1 MTILAI
7 VTSWCYNLD
16 QNQWQESVTEGIMV
30 VRESSDVRIVGER
43 IRERRKE
50 LGLNLRELA
59 QKTDLTASFLSLVER
74 GHNTPSLDS
83 LRRITEALDVPLFFF
98 NQTNGQKPIVRR
110 DERIKITFPPGDLTC
125 ELLVPNLRNRLEM
138 FISRVHPSAGNIARP
153 TRHSSDECIYLLEGQ
168 LRVCLQDGEY
178 DLRAGD
184 SIYFHGSTV
193 REICAR
199 GEDEAIFVAAI
210 TPPVL

>member
-1 MTILAI
+1 MLK
-7 VTSWCYNLD
+7 LKG
-16 QNQWQESVTEGIMV
+16 NQLSESVIKQMTE
-30 VRESSDVRIVGER
+30 RSESAAVRIVGER

-59 QKTDLTASFLSLVER
+59 QKSGLTASFLSLVER

-83 LRRITEALDVPLFFF
+83 LRRISEALDVPLFYF
-98 NQTNGQKPIVRR
+98 NQINGQNPVVRR

-125 ELLVPNLRNRLEM
+125 ELLVPNLRHRLEM

-153 TRHSSDECIYLLEGQ
+153 TQHNSDECIYLMEGRLQVSLQEGAYILE
-168 LRVCLQDGEY
+168 
-178 DLRAGD
+178 AGD

-193 REICAR
+193 REIRAL
-199 GEDEAIFVAAI
+199 GDKEAAFVSAI

>member
-1 MTILAI
+1 MDA
-7 VTSWCYNLD
+7 
-16 QNQWQESVTEGIMV
+16 QESNE
-30 VRESSDVRIVGER
+30 VRIVGER

-83 LRRITEALDVPLFFF
+83 LRRITGALDVPLFYF
-98 NQTNGQKPIVRR
+98 NQTNGQNPVVRS
-110 DERIKITFPPGDLTC
+110 DERIKITFPPGNLTC

-153 TRHSSDECIYLLEGQ
+153 TKHNSDECIYLMEGQ
-168 LRVCLQDGEY
+168 LKVCLQDGEY
-178 DLRAGD
+178 ILDTGD
-184 SIYFHGSTV
+184 SIYFHGSAV
-193 REICAR
+193 REIYAL
-199 GEDEAIFVAAI
+199 GEDEAVFVAAI

>member
-1 MTILAI
+1 MA
-7 VTSWCYNLD
+7 
-16 QNQWQESVTEGIMV
+16 
-30 VRESSDVRIVGER
+30 VRESSDVSIVGER

-50 LGLNLRELA
+50 LGLNLRQLA

-98 NQTNGQKPIVRR
+98 NQTNGQKAIVRR
-110 DERIKITFPPGDLTC
+110 DERIKITFPPGNLTC

-153 TRHSSDECIYLLEGQ
+153 TRHSSDECIYLMEGH
-168 LRVCLQDGEY
+168 LKVCLRDGEY
-178 DLRAGD
+178 DLEAGD
-184 SIYFHGSTV
+184 SIYFHGSAV
-193 REICAR
+193 REICAI